1 MSNIAST
8 SSSISTYLKDIL
20 ERRRDSIEERIDDSD
35 SDGKLSKKNKA
46 SVEKMDASIDKMQK
60 NALADGILDR
70 AEYKRL
76 MRALDTES
84 TSLDRILKVKTTKT
98 KANASSGN
106 PLPMQDQDQTL
117 KLIQDMQK
125 RMHET
130 ITKALSAGTIS
141 KKQGEALTSLETSE
155 QNIIDKAM
163 ADGSISKGE
172 FAQIGKAQSS
182 VSIKLSQYQRAQRQ
196 NRYSGSSVSNKT
208 V

>member
-1 MSNIAST
+1 MPDVTAT
-8 SSSISTYLKDIL
+8 SSSISSYLKDIL
-20 ERRRDSIEERIDDSD
+20 ERRRDSIEERIEDND

-46 SVEKMDASIDKMQK
+46 SLEKMDASIDEMQK
-60 NALADGILDR
+60 KALADGILDR
-70 AEYKRL
+70 AEYQRL

-84 TSLDRILKVKTTKT
+84 ASLDKILKVKTTKT
-98 KANASSGN
+98 TANASSGS

-117 KLIQDMQK
+117 KLIQNMQK

-141 KKQGEALTSLETSE
+141 KKQGEALTKLETSE
-155 QNIIDKAM
+155 QEFIDKAM

-172 FAQIGKAQSS
+172 FAQIGKAQSA
-182 VSIKLSQYQRAQRQ
+182 LSNTFSKYQKAQRQ
-196 NRYSGSSVSNKT
+196 NKYSGSSLSGKT